1 MRRRKLAV
9 IKASTTVGMMFLLR
23 GKKTAD
29 ADGTTA
35 GIDTV
40 AGTDQLTGIE
50 IMDNIGEPR

>member
-1 MRRRKLAV
+1 MRQRKLAV
-9 IKASTTVGMMFLLR
+9 VKPSTTVVTMFLLR

-40 AGTDQLTGIE
+40 DGTEQPTGIE
-50 IMDNIGEPR
+50 IMDNIDEPK

>member
-1 MRRRKLAV
+1 MRRRKQAV
-9 IKASTTVGMMFLLR
+9 AKALIMVGMMFLLR

-40 AGTDQLTGIE
+40 DGTDQPTGIE
-50 IMDNIGEPR
+50 IMDNIDEPK